1 MADQDAHLVEHFDE
15 DNDDDD
21 DYKVD
26 FGDGG
31 YIIHVDCND
40 GFYFRWPIRM
50 LSWLSILMM
59 RMMMMLILMMVAIYG
74 HIIL

>member
-1 MADQDAHLVEHFDE
+1 MADQDTHLVEHFDE
-15 DNDDDD
+15 DNDDDDD

-40 GFYFRWPIRM
+40 GF
-50 LSWLSILMM
+50 
-59 RMMMMLILMMVAIYG
+59 
-74 HIIL
+74 